1 MIAFR
6 KKKMTQFHSKSI
18 AIMAILLIQINT
30 IAQVPEKIRKEAKN
44 QTSYAVDLCQTLH
57 ANPELAFQEFET
69 AKRISL
75 ELTQNGLDVTDNFGG
90 NSVVGILRNGEG
102 PVIMLRTDMDALPLE
117 EKTGLPFA
125 SRKITTDGNGNK
137 IPVMHACGHDIHM
150 SVLVGTV
157 RALKALQNEWRGT
170 LMVIAQQAEEVS
182 GGSSKAIE
190 AGIFSKFPLPECAL
204 AFHINPELASGTI
217 GLVGGP
223 VFAGVKTVEIVVYG
237 KGGHGAYPEKCIDP
251 IVIASRIVLDLQTI
265 VSRETSPFEP
275 IVVTVGSIHGGTRP
289 NIIPDEV
296 KLELTVRYYSFEAGQ
311 KVIEAIKRISK
322 SAAQMA
328 GMPDNKLPDVKV
340 LKVETPPVLNNVP
353 LSEKLHGFATEI
365 IGDSNVIKINPSM
378 VAEDFGKYGL
388 TPEKVP
394 ICLIWLGSTSPNL
407 MKELDAKGEKPA
419 PLHSQVLNPDYSTT
433 IETGIKIMTG
443 NVIGLTKSH

>member
-1 MIAFR
+1 
-6 KKKMTQFHSKSI
+6 MTQFHSKSI